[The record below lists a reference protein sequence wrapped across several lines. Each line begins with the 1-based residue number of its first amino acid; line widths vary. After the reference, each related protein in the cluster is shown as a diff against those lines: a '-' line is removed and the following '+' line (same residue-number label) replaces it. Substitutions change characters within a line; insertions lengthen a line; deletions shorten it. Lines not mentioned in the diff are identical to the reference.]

1 MKNHFK
7 LAVCQMNVVDNKDMN
22 LNKAVNMIESAAQN
36 KVDMVLLPEMFNC
49 PYDNS
54 KFVEYAESRK
64 NSRTLKSISS
74 AAERD
79 GIYVIAGSIPELEN
93 GKLYNSSFIFDRKGK
108 IIGVHRKM
116 HLFDI
121 DVPGKITFKES
132 ETLTAG
138 NEITVVD
145 TELCR
150 IGVAICYDIRFPE
163 LLRLMTDKGA
173 ELIAVPGAFN
183 MTTGPAHWDP
193 LMRVR
198 AVDNQVYVAA
208 ASPARDEGFS
218 YVAYGNSMVVDPWG
232 DIISRAGADEKII
245 YADIYLSRVESVRN
259 ELPLLKNMRKDIY
272 EVCEKQG
279 KKLNL
284 NFKS

>member
-1 MKNHFK
+1 MH
-7 LAVCQMNVVDNKDMN
+7 VVDNKDMN
-22 LNKAVNMIESAAQN
+22 LNKAVNMIKSAARN
-36 KVDMVLLPEMFNC
+36 KADMILLPEMFNC
-49 PYDNS
+49 PYDNG

-64 NSRTLKSISS
+64 NSRTLKIISN
-74 AAERD
+74 AAERN
-79 GIYVIAGSIPELEN
+79 GIHVIAGSIPELDN

-121 DVPGKITFKES
+121 NVPRKITFKES

-163 LLRLMTDKGA
+163 LLRLMTDNGA
-173 ELIAVPGAFN
+173 ELILVPGAFN
-183 MTTGPAHWDP
+183 MTTGPAHWES
-193 LMRVR
+193 LMKVR

-208 ASPARDEGFS
+208 ASPARNESLS

-232 DIISRAGADEKII
+232 DIISRAGADEELI
-245 YADIYLSRVESVRN
+245 YADIFSSKIEKVRK
-259 ELPLLKNMRKDIY
+259 ELPLLKNRRKDIY
-272 EVCEKQG
+272 ELCEK
-279 KKLNL
+279 
-284 NFKS
+284 

>member
-7 LAVCQMNVVDNKDMN
+7 LAVCQMNVVDNKDLN
-22 LNKAVNMIESAAQN
+22 LNKAVNMIESAARN
-36 KVDMVLLPEMFNC
+36 KADMVLLPEMFNC

-74 AAERD
+74 AAERA

-93 GKLYNSSFIFDRKGK
+93 GKLYNSSFIFGRMGK

-121 DVPGKITFKES
+121 DVSGEITFKES

-145 TELCR
+145 TELCK

-163 LLRLMTDKGA
+163 LLRLMADKGA

-183 MTTGPAHWDP
+183 MTTGPAHWEP
-193 LMRVR
+193 LMKVR
-198 AVDNQVYVAA
+198 AADNQVYVAA
-208 ASPARDEGFS
+208 ASPARNESLS
-218 YVAYGNSMVVDPWG
+218 YVAYGNSMIVDPWG
-232 DIISRAGADEKII
+232 DIISRADADEKII
-245 YADIYLSRVESVRN
+245 YADINLSKVESVRN
-259 ELPLLKNMRKDIY
+259 ELPLLKNRRKDIY
-272 EVCEKQG
+272 EVCEK
-279 KKLNL
+279 
-284 NFKS
+284 

>member
-7 LAVCQMNVVDNKDMN
+7 LAVCQMNVVDNKDLN
-22 LNKAVNMIESAAQN
+22 LNKAVNMIESAARN
-36 KVDMVLLPEMFNC
+36 KADMVLLPEMFNC

-74 AAERD
+74 AAERA

-93 GKLYNSSFIFDRKGK
+93 GKLYNSSFIFGRMGK

-121 DVPGKITFKES
+121 DVSGEITFKES

-145 TELCR
+145 TELCK

-163 LLRLMTDKGA
+163 LLRLMADKGA

-183 MTTGPAHWDP
+183 MTTGSAHWEP
-193 LMRVR
+193 LM
-198 AVDNQVYVAA
+198 
-208 ASPARDEGFS
+208 
-218 YVAYGNSMVVDPWG
+218 
-232 DIISRAGADEKII
+232 
-245 YADIYLSRVESVRN
+245 
-259 ELPLLKNMRKDIY
+259 
-272 EVCEKQG
+272 
-279 KKLNL
+279 
-284 NFKS
+284 

>member
-7 LAVCQMNVVDNKDMN
+7 LAVCQMNVVDNKDLN
-22 LNKAVNMIESAAQN
+22 LNKAVNMIESAARN
-36 KVDMVLLPEMFNC
+36 KVDIVLLPEMFNC

-64 NSRTLKSISS
+64 NSRTIKSISS
-74 AAERD
+74 AAERA
-79 GIYVIAGSIPELEN
+79 GIYVIAGSIPELDN
-93 GKLYNSSFIFDRKGK
+93 GKLYNSSFIFDRMGK

-121 DVPGKITFKES
+121 DVAGEITFKES

-163 LLRLMTDKGA
+163 LLRLMADKGA

-183 MTTGPAHWDP
+183 MTTGPAHWEP
-193 LMRVR
+193 LMKVR

-208 ASPARDEGFS
+208 ASPARNES
-218 YVAYGNSMVVDPWG
+218 LPYVAYGNSMVVDPWG

-245 YADIYLSRVESVRN
+245 YADIDLSRVESVRN
-259 ELPLLKNMRKDIY
+259 ELPLLRNRRKDIY
-272 EVCEKQG
+272 EVREK
-279 KKLNL
+279 
-284 NFKS
+284 